1 MEMFLVYGGLLAG
14 AMVVLTLL
22 FARESKGHTLD
33 L

>member
-14 AMVVLTLL
+14 AMVALTLL
-22 FARESKGHTLD
+22 FARDSNGHTLD